1 MTEQL
6 NIVRLG
12 HRGDGVAET
21 ESGPVYVPY
30 ALPGEIVTVEAVRG
44 HPDRRHLLRVE
55 KASHERSEPI
65 CKHFGVCGGCAL
77 QHWSL
82 AEYHLWKRSL
92 VLEALAQANVVAP
105 VGDLIDA
112 HGAGR
117 RRAVLHARRGVHD
130 VLEVGFT
137 APRAHHIVAIDSC
150 PVLAPGLA
158 GALPAGWAIA
168 ETLRHMGKPLDIQT
182 TTSDSGLDIDLRGSG
197 ALSPEHRT
205 GLARVVETHKLARLT
220 RHGELVAQRATPL
233 LKVGR
238 AQVLL
243 PPAAFLQATTEG
255 EETLARLTLGY
266 LSKIKNVADLFCGI
280 GTFALRLAER
290 ARVSAADSDAEA
302 IKALQRAAATTS
314 GLKPIEAETR
324 DLFRRPFVTSEL
336 NRFDGLVFDPPRQ
349 GAEAQAREIA
359 KSKVPVVVAV
369 SCDAGTFARDAKILI
384 EAGYRLDSVTPV
396 DQFRYSYHVE
406 IVAKFAK

>member
-1 MTEQL
+1 
-6 NIVRLG
+6 
-12 HRGDGVAET
+12 
-21 ESGPVYVPY
+21 
-30 ALPGEIVTVEAVRG
+30 
-44 HPDRRHLLRVE
+44 
-55 KASHERSEPI
+55 
-65 CKHFGVCGGCAL
+65 
-77 QHWSL
+77 
-82 AEYHLWKRSL
+82 
-92 VLEALAQANVVAP
+92 
-105 VGDLIDA
+105 
-112 HGAGR
+112 
-117 RRAVLHARRGVHD
+117 
-130 VLEVGFT
+130 
-137 APRAHHIVAIDSC
+137 
-150 PVLAPGLA
+150 
-158 GALPAGWAIA
+158 
-168 ETLRHMGKPLDIQT
+168 MGKPLDIQT

-197 ALSPEHRT
+197 ALSPEYRT

-336 NRFDGLVFDPPRQ
+336 SRFDGLVFDPPRQ

-396 DQFRYSYHVE
+396 DQFRYSHHVE